1 MDPIATAS
9 WPSTSASSWPRSVR
23 RRVPEAEERELGRR
37 VEEME
42 EAVERLRAEKE
53 AAEAEERDLRAEL
66 DAERAAAE
74 TAASEAMLMIERL
87 QREKAA
93 ALLEARH
100 FRRLA
105 DGRADRD
112 GELQDELA
120 SLSALAASYLSLLHA
135 HGIDPDDDDDG
146 SNQQQLQ
153 PPVEHLDAEADR
165 ESRCSCGGG
174 SDSVVV
180 RAPPSPPPSEKV
192 FAYAAA
198 TAPAADCGAEVTE
211 NLYARVEALE
221 ADWSAMRREVAALR
235 AERAQAVLA
244 REVARRLCREA
255 AVAGERGAVAVA
267 AEKPRFS
274 VLAICKEKEMF
285 YCQVLFIHQYSGSMP
300 LNTAATISSSYLVT
314 TATMIYAQHLAA
326 GLPDTPVDL
335 LYPGVAA
342 FAVGIAGNFYH
353 HYLLSQLRTTT
364 TTATAKQN
372 GGEKEYRIP
381 TGGLFGLATC
391 PHYLFEIVGF
401 FGFAMIAQT
410 AHALAVASGTAAYLA
425 GRSCAT
431 RRWYESKFED
441 FPDSMKALVP
451 YIL

>member
-23 RRVPEAEERELGRR
+23 RRVPEAEEERELGRR

-135 HGIDPDDDDDG
+135 HGIDPDDDDG
-146 SNQQQLQ
+146 SNQQEQLQ
-153 PPVEHLDAEADR
+153 PPLEHLDAEADR
-165 ESRCSCGGG
+165 EGR
-174 SDSVVV
+174 SVVA
-180 RAPPSPPPSEKV
+180 RAPSPPPSEKV

-221 ADWSAMRREVAALR
+221 VDWSAMRREVAALR

-244 REVARRLCREA
+244 REVTRRLCREA

-267 AEKPRFS
+267 AERPRFS
-274 VLAICKEKEMF
+274 VLAVCKVEF
-285 YCQVLFIHQYSGSMP
+285 QLCAFVLDDQSC
-300 LNTAATISSSYLVT
+300 
-314 TATMIYAQHLAA
+314 
-326 GLPDTPVDL
+326 
-335 LYPGVAA
+335 
-342 FAVGIAGNFYH
+342 FA
-353 HYLLSQLRTTT
+353 
-364 TTATAKQN
+364 
-372 GGEKEYRIP
+372 
-381 TGGLFGLATC
+381 
-391 PHYLFEIVGF
+391 
-401 FGFAMIAQT
+401 
-410 AHALAVASGTAAYLA
+410 
-425 GRSCAT
+425 
-431 RRWYESKFED
+431 
-441 FPDSMKALVP
+441 
-451 YIL
+451 

>member
-1 MDPIATAS
+1 M
-9 WPSTSASSWPRSVR
+9 
-23 RRVPEAEERELGRR
+23 PEAEEERELGRR
-37 VEEME
+37 VEDME

-135 HGIDPDDDDDG
+135 HGIDPDDDDG
-146 SNQQQLQ
+146 SNQQEQLQ

-165 ESRCSCGGG
+165 ESRL
-174 SDSVVV
+174 VVA
-180 RAPPSPPPSEKV
+180 RAPPPSEKV

-211 NLYARVEALE
+211 NLYPRVEALE
-221 ADWSAMRREVAALR
+221 VDWSAMRREVAALR

-255 AVAGERGAVAVA
+255 AVARERGAVAVA
-267 AEKPRFS
+267 AERPRFS
-274 VLAICKEKEMF
+274 VLAVCKVEF
-285 YCQVLFIHQYSGSMP
+285 QLCAFVLDDQSC
-300 LNTAATISSSYLVT
+300 
-314 TATMIYAQHLAA
+314 
-326 GLPDTPVDL
+326 
-335 LYPGVAA
+335 
-342 FAVGIAGNFYH
+342 FA
-353 HYLLSQLRTTT
+353 
-364 TTATAKQN
+364 
-372 GGEKEYRIP
+372 
-381 TGGLFGLATC
+381 
-391 PHYLFEIVGF
+391 
-401 FGFAMIAQT
+401 
-410 AHALAVASGTAAYLA
+410 
-425 GRSCAT
+425 
-431 RRWYESKFED
+431 
-441 FPDSMKALVP
+441 
-451 YIL
+451 